1 MKQLFITIILFISP
15 FILFQG
21 KQGMFSE
28 QKTVQQYEIIPDEA
42 IRLRILANSDAE
54 KDQRVK
60 HLVRDR
66 ISEQIENWVKHMTDI
81 EGARETIR
89 KNIPKLEDV
98 AIQTLEEIDANQEI
112 TIEYRSKVPF
122 PMKLYDSVLYPAGD
136 YEAVLVTL
144 GEGKGANWWCVLFP
158 PLCFLDF
165 NHGTTVADKELDE
178 DEEEEPKLSIR
189 FFLFEWLGLS

>member
-81 EGARETIR
+81 EEARETIR